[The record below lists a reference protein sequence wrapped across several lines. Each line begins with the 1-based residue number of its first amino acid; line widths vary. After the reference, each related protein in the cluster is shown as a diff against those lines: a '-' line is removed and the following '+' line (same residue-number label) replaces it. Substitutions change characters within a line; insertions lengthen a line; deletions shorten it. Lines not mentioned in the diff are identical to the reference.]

1 MPIID
6 SSSEKSEIIEAL
18 NNLLLKYRELTENGV
33 VFKLKKGKN
42 PLDLL
47 GVLDF
52 LKDKIQRWGNNDIFT
67 YCANLFEDFN
77 VITIGAKNIEKAKEL
92 IISVFLS
99 DLIKNEDEGKFDVI
113 FKNVTTFNEFEE
125 WLKIEISKGISNG
138 YPPDPEKA
146 KELKNHL
153 EAILK
158 KI

>member
-18 NNLLLKYRELTENGV
+18 NDLLLKYRELTENGV
-33 VFKLKKGKN
+33 VFKLKKDKS
-42 PLDLL
+42 PLELL

-52 LKDKIQRWGNNDIFT
+52 LKDKIKRWGNDDIFT

-77 VITIGAKNIEKAKEL
+77 IITIGAENIEKAKEL

-99 DLIKNEDEGKFDVI
+99 DLIKNEDEGGLDII
-113 FKNVTTFNEFEE
+113 FKNVKTFNQFEE
-125 WLKIEISKGISNG
+125 WLKIEISKGISND

-146 KELKNHL
+146 KELKKHL
-153 EAILK
+153 ETILK
-158 KI
+158 EV